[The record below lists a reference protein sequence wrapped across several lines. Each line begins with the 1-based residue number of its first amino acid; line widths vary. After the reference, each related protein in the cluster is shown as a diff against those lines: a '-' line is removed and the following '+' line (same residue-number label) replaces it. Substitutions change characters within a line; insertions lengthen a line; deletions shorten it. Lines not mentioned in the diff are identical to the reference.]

1 VTPAAGN
8 REIRPVPLP
17 DSRLFQLTELKQE
30 LESALASR
38 YRLVRELGRGGMAT
52 VYLSDDL
59 RHDRRVAVKVLH
71 PELSSSLGPDRF
83 LREIRL
89 AARLNHPHI
98 VPLYDSGEAGGFLY
112 YVMPLVEGESLR
124 DRLLRDGHI
133 PTDESLQIVRG
144 IASALD
150 YAHRQNIVH
159 RDIKPEN
166 VMLQDGEAL
175 VTDFG
180 IAKAVSVASGDTLTQ
195 TGMMIGTPAYVSPEQ
210 AAGEQVIDGRSD
222 QYSLA
227 CVLFE
232 MLSGRRPFAGANA
245 QAILSKRFTEPVPS
259 IREVFSAAT
268 PEIEG
273 ALQKA
278 LAKSSDERFT
288 TTIDFAR
295 ALVAVHLS
303 TPDGSLLTQG
313 GAGGAKSIAVLPF
326 ASASGDQEGEYFA
339 DGVAEEIINALS
351 KIKALKVSSR
361 TSSFSF
367 KGKNEDIR
375 EIGRKLQVGTVL
387 EGSVRKSGKR
397 LRVTAQLV
405 NAIDNSQLWAE
416 RYDREMEDVFEIQD
430 EIAASIVAALRV
442 VLTEDEKRAI
452 EQVPTVNVEA
462 YEFYLRGRQFFHQ
475 HRRRSHEFARQMF
488 ERAIELDPG
497 YALAHAGIADCC
509 SFLYSYFDAS
519 PQNLRR
525 AESASKRA
533 LDLAPQ
539 LAEAHASRGLA
550 VSLKGQFDEAEQEF
564 QTAMRLDP
572 KSFEAAY
579 FYARACRA
587 VGKNDEATKWFERAI
602 AVRPDDFASLML
614 LASTYEGLGRADDAT
629 RTMRRGYDA
638 ARKHLELNPDNPRA
652 LYFGALALSALGESE
667 RARDWNRRALEM
679 EPDDP
684 SVLYNIACVFARE
697 LLPNEAISALRK
709 ALDNGFGHWQ
719 WIDHDNDLDSLR
731 AEPSFVELLS
741 RRPAEPTP
749 E

>member
-1 VTPAAGN
+1 MVCLAGAKPHAYLC
-8 REIRPVPLP
+8 ELHL
-17 DSRLFQLTELKQE
+17 SRKRQDLKQD
-30 LESALASR
+30 LENALASR
-38 YRLVRELGRGGMAT
+38 YRIVRELGRGGMAT

-71 PELSSSLGPDRF
+71 SELSSSLGPDRF
-83 LREIRL
+83 LREIKL

-98 VPLYDSGEAGGFLY
+98 VPLYDSGEAEGFLY

-133 PTDESLQIVRG
+133 STEESLQIVRG

-210 AAGEQVIDGRSD
+210 AAGESVIDGRSD

-227 CVLFE
+227 CVLYE
-232 MLSGRRPFAGANA
+232 MLSGRKPFSGANA
-245 QAILSKRFTEPVPS
+245 QAVLSKRFTEPVPS
-259 IREVFSAAT
+259 IREHYRDAT
-268 PEIEG
+268 AEIEV

-278 LAKSSDERFT
+278 LSKSSEDRYPT
-288 TTIDFAR
+288 TVEFAR
-295 ALVAVHLS
+295 ALVASHLS
-303 TPDGSLLTQG
+303 TPDGSLLTSASSG
-313 GAGGAKSIAVLPF
+313 SAKSIAVLPF
-326 ASASGDQEGEYFA
+326 ISQSADPEGEYFA

-405 NAIDNSQLWAE
+405 NALDNSQLWAE

-430 EIAASIVAALRV
+430 EIASSIVSALRV
-442 VLTEDEKRAI
+442 VLTPEEKKAI
-452 EQVPTVNVEA
+452 EQVPTANVEA

-475 HRRRSHEFARQMF
+475 HRRRALEFAMQMF
-488 ERAIELDPG
+488 ERAVELDPG
-497 YALAHAGIADCC
+497 YALAHAGVADCC
-509 SFLYSYFDAS
+509 SFMYQYYHAA
-519 PQNLRR
+519 PQHLKR
-525 AESASKRA
+525 AEASSKRA
-533 LDLAPQ
+533 LELAPH

-550 VSLKGQFDEAEQEF
+550 VSLTGQFDEAEKEF
-564 QTAMRLDP
+564 QEAMRLDP

-579 FYARACRA
+579 FYGRACMA
-587 VGKNDEATKWFERAI
+587 VGNFGEATKWFERA
-602 AVRPDDFASLML
+602 VVVRPEDFVTHMFLSNCYEELGRPDD
-614 LASTYEGLGRADDAT
+614 STRSK
-629 RTMRRGYDA
+629 RRGFDT
-638 ARKHLELNPDNPRA
+638 ARRHLELNPDNPRA
-652 LYFGALALSALGESE
+652 LYMGALALSGLGESE
-667 RARDWNRRALEM
+667 RARDWNRRGVKM

-697 LLPNEAISALRK
+697 ELPDEAFETLNRAI
-709 ALDNGFGHWQ
+709 DNGFGHWQ
-719 WIDHDNDLDSLR
+719 WIEHDSDLAGLMGDPRFDAVLARKPLAS
-731 AEPSFVELLS
+731 
-741 RRPAEPTP
+741 
-749 E
+749 